1 MLTDSQLVRY
11 LPKTYH
17 FPIEIYLGFFQTPL
31 TPNLGPGPSFRNAG
45 PGSRD
50 GLCSVVLRV
59 FYASWCFAAL
69 DKPSIT
75 SKLDELELT

>member
-1 MLTDSQLVRY
+1 MNCHEPFR
-11 LPKTYH
+11 
-17 FPIEIYLGFFQTPL
+17 
-31 TPNLGPGPSFRNAG
+31 FRNAG

-50 GLCSVVLRV
+50 GLCSVDLRV

-69 DKPSIT
+69 GKPSLT